1 MLRRIR
7 PDGLIPLGVWFG
19 ALVLLAPV
27 ASGDTVAEVMQLCPP
42 SSPGFEAVLG
52 SLRELQGNPRVSLER
67 IGQSRQGRPLVLVS
81 VRDPKVA
88 AEETVRVMVL
98 ARQHGTEASGTTAC
112 LSLIQHFA
120 TSEGELERALLRQ
133 LTWVFVPVVN
143 PDGMASGRRANAAGV
158 DLNRD
163 WQAQSQPETQAVR
176 AAVLRHQPHAL
187 IDMHELP
194 ANSGKAAFR
203 DNFIQTIGSDR
214 RLPTYMAVDC
224 GRTSQSLAGWMKQ
237 QGFPLSVYYDAADES
252 LALCHRFFALAQGIP
267 AYLFEAK
274 NGPGR
279 TLHSRTRFH
288 VLGALVV
295 ANYALHRYFAPA
307 GEGEQVAL
315 ASVTCEPT
323 PEPTALSLEPEPSW
337 RLVTPEDGQVA
348 RGLLPISVEGELP
361 PEFGYVL
368 LQLNGVTRALATTL
382 PQSLTIDTST
392 LADGEHRVQVLACD
406 PQGRVLQQVESLII
420 VNNQR
425 VAGE

>member
-1 MLRRIR
+1 MLRRTR
-7 PDGLIPLGVWFG
+7 PIGLTCLGVLLG
-19 ALVLLAPV
+19 ALALLAPV
-27 ASGDTVAEVMQLCPP
+27 VSADTVAEVMRHCPAT
-42 SSPGFEAVLG
+42 SPGFETVLG
-52 SLRELQGNPRVSLER
+52 TLRGLQGNPRVSLER

-81 VRDPKVA
+81 VRDPEVA

-98 ARQHGTEASGTTAC
+98 ARQHGTEASGTTAG
-112 LSLIQHFA
+112 LSLIKHFA

-133 LTWVFVPVVN
+133 ITWLVVPVVN

-163 WQAQSQPETQAVR
+163 WQAQSQPETRAVR
-176 AAVLRHQPHAL
+176 AAVQRHQPHAL

-194 ANSGKAAFR
+194 ASSGKAAFR

-237 QGFPLSVYYDAADES
+237 RGFPLAVYYDAAGES

-267 AYLFEAK
+267 SYLFEAK

-295 ANYALHRYFAPA
+295 ANYALHRYYAPA
-307 GEGEQVAL
+307 GEREQVAR
-315 ASVTCEPT
+315 AEVTCQPA
-323 PEPTALSLEPEPSW
+323 PEPATAPPPPEPAW

-348 RGLLPISVEGELP
+348 RGSLAISVEGELP

-368 LQLNGVTRALATTL
+368 LQLNGVTRALATNL
-382 PQSLTIDTST
+382 PQSLTVDTRS

-420 VNNQR
+420 VDNQR
-425 VAGE
+425 LAGE